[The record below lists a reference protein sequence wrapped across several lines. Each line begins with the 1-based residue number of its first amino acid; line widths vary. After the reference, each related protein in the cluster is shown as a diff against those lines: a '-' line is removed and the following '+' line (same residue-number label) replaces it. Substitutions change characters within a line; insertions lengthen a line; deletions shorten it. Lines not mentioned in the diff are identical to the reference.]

1 MKGAIA
7 KIDCYGETIVGKYG
21 IPRDVHFKKGT
32 IFHIVSRREK
42 GRVFIVEKVYGG
54 RRYKIIAADLREVE
68 VEPTSI
74 GGPFILTRNKVTKR
88 RKKRSKK

>member
-7 KIDCYGETIVGKYG
+7 KIDCYGETVVGKYG
-21 IPRDVHFKKGT
+21 IPRDASFKKGT

-42 GRVFIVEKVYGG
+42 GKVLIVEKVYGG
-54 RRYKIIAADLREVE
+54 RRYKIAASDVQEVE

-74 GGPFILTRNKVTKR
+74 GSPFILAENKVTKR
-88 RKKRSKK
+88 RRKRK